1 MLENI
6 NLCFYSIGG
15 LALLILIWNIF
26 LQINLGRVKKNQ
38 KILFRGSKGKDLEK
52 VIIENQ
58 KTISELK
65 QDSGDLY
72 KITSK
77 VHALAS
83 KGLHKTGLVR
93 FNPFRDIGGD
103 QSFSL
108 ALLDGDDN
116 GIVIS
121 SLYSR
126 DGVRVYSKSINN
138 KQSVKYPLSEEE
150 KQAILIASTNKN
162 NQKNKRNL

>member
-1 MLENI
+1 MFENI
-6 NLCFYSIGG
+6 NLCFYAVGG
-15 LALLILIWNIF
+15 LTLLILIWNIF
-26 LQINLGRVKKNQ
+26 LQINLGRIKKNQ
-38 KILFRGSKGKDLEK
+38 KILFKGARGKDLEK
-52 VIIENQ
+52 VILENQ
-58 KTISELK
+58 KIIKELK
-65 QDSGDLY
+65 KDSGDLY
-72 KITSK
+72 KITGK
-77 VHALAS
+77 VHDLAS

-116 GIVIS
+116 GVVIS

-138 KQSVKYPLSEEE
+138 KQSIKYPLSEEE
-150 KQAILIASTNKN
+150 KQAIAIASINKK